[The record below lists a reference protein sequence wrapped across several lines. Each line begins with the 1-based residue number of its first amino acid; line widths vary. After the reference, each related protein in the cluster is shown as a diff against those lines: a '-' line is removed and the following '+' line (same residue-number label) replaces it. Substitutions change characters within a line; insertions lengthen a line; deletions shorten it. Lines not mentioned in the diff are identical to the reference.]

1 MLRGGILGIV
11 CLWLGLG
18 SVQAQVEISEFVAR
32 NVASLTDNDRA
43 YSDWIELHNTTDQAV
58 NLEGWYLTDTATN
71 LTRWRFPSL
80 IIASN
85 DYVLVFTS
93 GKNRTANPNY
103 LHTDFKLSATGG
115 YLALVKPDG
124 QTLATEFAPAY
135 PPQTADVSCGPDPT
149 HPGPPYLFFERPTP
163 RSVNAS
169 GWPTIA
175 SPVAL
180 SRPGGPFLESF
191 TLELS
196 AGGSPDGIWYTL
208 DGTLPSTNSIAYTG
222 PLTIDRSLPLRARV
236 IRDDSAPGPVTGAF
250 FTLVSS
256 AQSAF
261 SSNLPLLLVDTFGRS
276 ISEGSRAQCY
286 FTVMDPGQDRA
297 SWTRVPSLQSRAT
310 IEIRGSSSTQFPKK
324 SYGLELV
331 SEDSADRKVPL
342 LGLPEESDWVL
353 YAPYTDKTLI
363 RDVLAY
369 ELSNQIG
376 RYAPRTR
383 LVELYVNRSGPLDNI
398 DYQGVYVLVEKVKGG
413 PNRVDIPEV
422 ESSDVSEPDITGGYI
437 LKKDRLDNNDSSF
450 TTSRGHSLGLEWP
463 HARESTTNQTLW
475 IRGFINRFESV
486 LYGSRYRDPVN
497 GYAAFIDPD
506 TFIDHHWLVEVAKNI
521 DGYRLSTFMHKDR
534 DARLR
539 MGPIWDYNLS
549 FGNANYN
556 DGQDTSGW
564 YASQVDGT
572 DYLWYARLFQDAD
585 YTQRHF
591 DRWPSLRTNVL
602 TTEHVLSLV
611 DGYTNLLAEAQER
624 NFKKWRIL
632 GQYVWPNAFIG
643 STYGEEIGFL
653 KDWITGRLAWI
664 DSSMLRW
671 PSISRPSGFYP
682 GGVTVTLTAPTDVHY
697 TLDGTDPRSPG
708 GAVSFRAKRYIGPI
722 GIGAN
727 AKLTARARS
736 GTRWSPKVEGFYAIT
751 IPDLRISEI
760 MYHPP
765 GAPPGSPFGDEE
777 FEFLELRNVGS
788 ETISLGRVK
797 LSGGISYEFPAD
809 AGELWPGENLVLA
822 RNLGA
827 FSSRYGSGIRVV
839 GPYAGHLGNSGDHLV
854 LTGPLGEP
862 ILDFNYDDSWQPATD
877 GRGYSLTI
885 RRPAAP
891 SSEWIRSDAWD
902 RSVVGG
908 GTPGRNDVPESDLGH
923 VSLHWS
929 TGDGGAIVRLQFE
942 IPSGQTCSIQS
953 ASGLSGYTW
962 QTVTN
967 LPPSSVSGPLQV
979 DLPID
984 ADNSR
989 IYRVV
994 VPRSL

>member
-80 IIASN
+80 VIASN
-85 DYVLVFTS
+85 DYVLVFAS

-383 LVELYVNRSGPLDNI
+383 LVELYVNRSGLLDNI

-463 HARESTTNQTLW
+463 HARELTTNQTLW

-564 YASQVDGT
+564 YASQVGGT

-827 FSSRYGSGIRVV
+827 FSSRYGPGIRVV

-929 TGDGGAIVRLQFE
+929 TGDGGAIVRLKFE

>member
-1 MLRGGILGIV
+1 MLRYGILGIV
-11 CLWLGLG
+11 CLWLGLD
-18 SVQAQVEISEFVAR
+18 SVHAQIEISEFVAR
-32 NVASLTDNDRA
+32 NIASLADNDRA
-43 YSDWIELHNTTDQAV
+43 FSDWIELHNTTDQDV

-80 IIASN
+80 VLASN
-85 DYVLVFTS
+85 DYVVVFAS
-93 GKNRTANPNY
+93 GKNRTAVTAY
-103 LHTDFKLSATGG
+103 LHTNFKLPASGG

-124 QTLATEFAPAY
+124 QTLATEFGPAY
-135 PPQTADVSCGPDPT
+135 PPQTSDVSCGPDPT

-163 RSVNAS
+163 RFANVP
-169 GWPTIA
+169 GWPSVA
-175 SPVAL
+175 GPVAV
-180 SRPGGPFLESF
+180 SRPGGPFLEPF

-196 AGGSPDGIWYTL
+196 SGGSTEGIWYSL
-208 DGTLPSTNSIAYTG
+208 DGSIPTTNSFAYTG
-222 PLTIDRSLPLRARV
+222 PLTIDHSVAVRARV
-236 IRDDSAPGPVTGAF
+236 IRDGQVPGPVTGAF
-250 FTLVSS
+250 YSQIS
-256 AQSAF
+256 AAQSTF
-261 SSNLPLLLVDTFGRS
+261 SSNLPLLLVDTLGRA
-276 ISEGSRAQCY
+276 IQEGSRTPCY
-286 FTVMDPGQDRA
+286 FTVIDPGQDRA
-297 SWTRVPSLQSRAT
+297 SWTRAPSLQSRGG
-310 IEIRGSSSTQFPKK
+310 IEVRGSSSTQFPKK

-331 SEDSADRKVPL
+331 SEDNADRHLPI

-369 ELSNQIG
+369 QLSNEIG

-383 LVELYVNRSGPLDNI
+383 LVEVYVNRTGTIDNS
-398 DYQGVYVLVEKVKGG
+398 DYQGVYVLVEKLKGG
-413 PNRVDIPEV
+413 PDRVDIPQV
-422 ESSDVSEPDITGGYI
+422 ESTDVREPEVTGGYI
-437 LKKDRLDNNDSSF
+437 LKKDRLDGNDSSF
-450 TTSRGHSLGLEWP
+450 TTPHGQELGLEWP
-463 HARESTTNQTLW
+463 HARELSTNQTLW
-475 IRGFINRFESV
+475 IRGFINRFESA
-486 LYGSRYRDPVN
+486 LYGARYRDPVN

-506 TFIDHHWLVEVAKNI
+506 AFIDHHWLVEVAKNI

-534 DARLR
+534 GGRLR

-556 DGQDTSGW
+556 DGQNPSGW
-564 YASQVDGT
+564 YASQVGGT
-572 DYLWYARLFQDAD
+572 DYLWYGRLFQDAD
-585 YTQRHF
+585 YTQRHY

-671 PSISRPSGFYP
+671 PAVSHPSGYYP
-682 GGVTVTLTAPTDVHY
+682 GGVTVTLTAQTDIFY

-708 GAVSFRAKRYIGPI
+708 GAVSFRAKRYTGPI

-727 AKLTARARS
+727 AKLIARARS
-736 GTRWSPKVEGFYAIT
+736 GTRWSPKGEGSYAIT

-765 GAPPGSPFGDEE
+765 AAPPGSPFGDEE
-777 FEFLELRNVGS
+777 FEFLELRNVGT
-788 ETISLGRVK
+788 ETLPLGRVK
-797 LSGGISYEFPAD
+797 LSGGISYEFPPD

-822 RNLGA
+822 RNLDA
-827 FSSRYGSGIRVV
+827 FASRYGSGVRVV
-839 GPYAGHLGNSGDHLV
+839 GPYAGHLANSGDHLV

-862 ILDFNYDDSWQPATD
+862 ILDFNYDDAWQPATD

-891 SSEWIRSDAWD
+891 SSEWNRSDAWD
-902 RSVVGG
+902 RSVIGG
-908 GTPGRNDVPESDLGH
+908 GTPGRDDVPESDPGH

-929 TGDGGAIVRLQFE
+929 TGDGGSVVRLQFE

-953 ASGLSGYTW
+953 ASGLSGYSW
-962 QTVTN
+962 QTLTN
-967 LPPSSVSGPLQV
+967 LPPPTSGGPLQV
-979 DLPID
+979 DLSVD

-994 VPRSL
+994 VPRSF